1 MMMGGEEAILCLLL
15 MAGGIALL
23 IFAMS
28 QVGF

>member
-1 MMMGGEEAILCLLL
+1 MMMSGEEAILYLQL

-28 QVGF
+28 QVDF